1 MRIGGNHVSGEPNRK
16 MKIAEL
22 QDLQKIVRN
31 RTGDYTRA
39 ERAEAEKKIAAAK
52 ITGTVFVPVTFGS
65 GASKGEAADEIR
77 IARGLKSTRQAL
89 AALAAA
95 TVTVDGGVT
104 AYTERDIA
112 EAIGRDRVGMGSCT
126 NFAVCEA
133 DPEAAHDC
141 DISTSSGRGW
151 RRA

>member
-1 MRIGGNHVSGEPNRK
+1 
-16 MKIAEL
+16 MKISEF

-31 RTGDYTRA
+31 RTGDYTRG

-65 GASKGEAADEIR
+65 GGRKGDAAEEIR
-77 IARGLKSTRQAL
+77 IVRGLKSTK
-89 AALAAA
+89 AAEAAIKAA
-95 TVTVDGGVT
+95 TVKIDGGVT

-112 EAIGRDRVGMGSCT
+112 EAIGRDHVGMGSCT
-126 NFAVCEA
+126 DYAVCEA

-141 DISTSSGRGW
+141 DISTFSGRGW
-151 RRA
+151 WRV